1 MLQFARIK
9 FSNPYALPAS
19 SHRCIP
25 AFLTLSQKGDL
36 EEGYVP
42 FTEKIEEDWS
52 EEYEEQEEIEHE
64 CMERGKTL

>member
-9 FSNPYALPAS
+9 FNNSYALPTS
-19 SHRCIP
+19 SHRCVP
-25 AFLTLSQKGDL
+25 AFLTLNENGEL

-52 EEYEEQEEIEHE
+52 
-64 CMERGKTL
+64 